1 MVKLVI
7 VLAVLVL
14 PGVELRER
22 TQRDRFPPRP
32 VVDHST
38 LPPVGTEV
46 SDTTPYE
53 VTEQEPTQR
62 VVTTERIIEKTSVIT
77 IVERTTTVSTECVT
91 QGFTT
96 EGYSTSGK
104 VRKATVITS
113 TLMLTSPESTT
124 ERAPGP
130 KIYKTGLSV
139 GSIVG
144 VVVGTLLFFVAL
156 ATVSCYCYCSRRRG
170 AYRFRAGL
178 PGVGQFDGGF
188 TPAVALKVSDYF
200 ADDDEIITSFR
211 HVPDADRWG
220 GRHVE
225 VSADVR
231 CEIEMDSQSE

>member
-1 MVKLVI
+1 MVRLVI
-7 VLAVLVL
+7 VLIVLVL

-38 LPPVGTEV
+38 LPPVGTEAD
-46 SDTTPYE
+46 DTTPYE
-53 VTEQEPTQR
+53 VTEQEPTQK
-62 VVTTERIIEKTSVIT
+62 VVTTERIIERTSVVVT
-77 IVERTTTVSTECVT
+77 VERTVTVSTKCVT
-91 QGFTT
+91 QDFTT
-96 EGYSTSGK
+96 VADSTSGK
-104 VRKATVITS
+104 REKATVITS
-113 TLMLTSPESTT
+113 TMLPTSPGVTT
-124 ERAPGP
+124 ERGPGP

-144 VVVGTLLFFVAL
+144 IVMGTILFFVAL
-156 ATVSCYCYCSRRRG
+156 TTVSCYCYCSRRRG

-178 PGVGQFDGGF
+178 PGVGQIDGGF

-200 ADDDEIITSFR
+200 ADDDEILTSFR
-211 HVPDADRWG
+211 QVPDADRWG

-225 VSADVR
+225 VTADVR